1 MDDGRW
7 KEKSQVKVEVQVK
20 IEVWVCAI
28 IKGIMTN
35 YLVTQL
41 PNYLFSGS

>member
-1 MDDGRW
+1 MA
-7 KEKSQVKVEVQVK
+7 QVKVKVQVK

-28 IKGIMTN
+28 IEGIMTN

-41 PNYLFSGS
+41 PNYLFSRS